1 MTYRGH
7 VKGGVVILDE
17 PLPEGSE
24 VEVTLR
30 RNLSDAADQSSTD
43 QAALLAR
50 ARELVRRARER
61 NRDVPGDVIERDV
74 ARAVDEVRGRS
85 GR

>member
-7 VKGGVVILDE
+7 VKGGVVVLDD
-17 PLPEGSE
+17 PVSLPEGSE

-30 RNLSDAADQSSTD
+30 PDRPELPAE

-50 ARELVRRARER
+50 GRELVRRARER
-61 NRDVPGDVIERDV
+61 NRGVPADVLEHDVER
-74 ARAVDEVRGRS
+74 AIDEVRGRC
-85 GR
+85 RP